1 MGRYEAALGETGA
14 GGAGT
19 VGAACGRGGATGAR
33 KRRRG
38 EGEGEDDGGE
48 GAVRA
53 DRRTNDAVAACLTA
67 GDDDGVRATYDEA
80 SDGGREAATGGG
92 DAGDDGGGDD
102 DVTTTTTMAGA
113 RRGAATAATTVAR
126 QAAGSGAAT
135 GDGVDS
141 EGGPAK
147 RQRGER
153 GGRKTGNHKDITRR
167 ASASRGPVNVGAS
180 GLALSAGLSEDHGA
194 PRDFDMWATR
204 SRRPLSIFVS
214 TCSCAP
220 RVIRRASQ
228 GPQGRD
234 GRVVLPF
241 GGARQGP
248 GVGYVL
254 QSAAP
259 TGPSPPI
266 GL

>member
-1 MGRYEAALGETGA
+1 MG
-14 GGAGT
+14 
-19 VGAACGRGGATGAR
+19 GRGGATGAR
-33 KRRRG
+33 KLPEARAEATRG

-48 GAVRA
+48 GA

-102 DVTTTTTMAGA
+102 DDDDGGGET
-113 RRGAATAATTVAR
+113 RGGNGGDDGGEASG
-126 QAAGSGAAT
+126 GSGAAT

-204 SRRPLSIFVS
+204 SLLAVEGHSRSLFQRAR
-214 TCSCAP
+214 AP
-220 RVIRRASQ
+220 HARVIRRASQ

-234 GRVVLPF
+234 GRVVLPCS
-241 GGARQGP
+241 GVHGKARASATYCSQQRRP
-248 GVGYVL
+248 GRVPL
-254 QSAAP
+254 
-259 TGPSPPI
+259 

>member
-1 MGRYEAALGETGA
+1 
-14 GGAGT
+14 
-19 VGAACGRGGATGAR
+19 VGGRGGATGAR
-33 KRRRG
+33 KLPEARAEATRG

-48 GAVRA
+48 GA

-102 DVTTTTTMAGA
+102 DDDDGGGET
-113 RRGAATAATTVAR
+113 RGGNGGDDGGEASG
-126 QAAGSGAAT
+126 GSGAAT

-153 GGRKTGNHKDITRR
+153 VGGAQDRQPEGHHT
-167 ASASRGPVNVGAS
+167 ASIRNAGALSRC

-194 PRDFDMWATR
+194 PWDFDMGYSQSRGHSR
-204 SRRPLSIFVS
+204 SLFQRAR
-214 TCSCAP
+214 AP
-220 RVIRRASQ
+220 HAY
-228 GPQGRD
+228 
-234 GRVVLPF
+234 F
-241 GGARQGP
+241 
-248 GVGYVL
+248 
-254 QSAAP
+254 AAP
-259 TGPSPPI
+259 VRGRMAV
-266 GL
+266 